1 MLYIC
6 IMISY
11 CKLRHCHS
19 LIMRLMKK
27 KKTKIFV
34 LISFVSKA
42 FKVSHKVVCKTLFVS
57 ILQTF

>member
-1 MLYIC
+1 
-6 IMISY
+6 MISY